1 MSDNR
6 DTNTTHFGYRQ
17 VDEEVKADLVGGVFS
32 SVANRY
38 DLMNDLMSL
47 GVHRL
52 WKRFAIGRSGVHQGD
67 RVLDVAG
74 GSGDLALQFAERV
87 GTSGEV
93 ILTDINKAML
103 GQGRSRMIDLG
114 IMGNVRY
121 IQCDAEQ
128 LCFPNAAFDCVSI
141 SFGLR
146 NVTRIPKALKAMKQ
160 VLKPGGR
167 LLILE
172 FSKPAFPLLE
182 ELYDIYSFN
191 MIPRLGGLVT
201 GDRESYQYLVESIR
215 KHPDQLTLKK
225 MMEEAGLERVSY
237 HNLSGGNVA
246 LHVGFSL

>member
-1 MSDNR
+1 
-6 DTNTTHFGYRQ
+6 
-17 VDEEVKADLVGGVFS
+17 
-32 SVANRY
+32 
-38 DLMNDLMSL
+38 MNDLMSL

-237 HNLSGGNVA
+237 HNLSGGIVA